1 MTTLQVSYD
10 PSAKVVTVQQEGDTV
25 PEGSTP
31 IGTFEH
37 PDPVYPGSVVIFHG
51 VRDLLYKRKPDG
63 TPGFWPNNIT
73 DLQFIQIVLDNVIE
87 LVELELVPVTLE
99 LVQGTTG
106 QFTAV
111 KTPENAVGTVV
122 WSTDNPEVA
131 TVDAGG
137 EVTAVSVGIANIT
150 AAVGSITTS
159 AEVSVVA

>member
-1 MTTLQVSYD
+1 M
-10 PSAKVVTVQQEGDTV
+10 
-25 PEGSTP
+25 
-31 IGTFEH
+31 
-37 PDPVYPGSVVIFHG
+37 VIFHG

-73 DLQFIQIVLDNVIE
+73 DLQFIKIVLDNVIE

-131 TVDAGG
+131 TVGAGG
-137 EVTAVSVGIANIT
+137 EVTAVSVGTANIT
-150 AAVGSITTS
+150 VAVGSITTS

>member
-51 VRDLLYKRKPDG
+51 IRDLLYKRKPDG

-73 DLQFIQIVLDNVIE
+73 DLQFIKIVTDDVIE
-87 LVELELVPVTLE
+87 LVELELVPMTLE
-99 LVQGTTG
+99 LVQGTAD

-111 KTPENAVGTVV
+111 KTPKNAVGTVV
-122 WSTDNPEVA
+122 
-131 TVDAGG
+131 
-137 EVTAVSVGIANIT
+137 
-150 AAVGSITTS
+150 
-159 AEVSVVA
+159 